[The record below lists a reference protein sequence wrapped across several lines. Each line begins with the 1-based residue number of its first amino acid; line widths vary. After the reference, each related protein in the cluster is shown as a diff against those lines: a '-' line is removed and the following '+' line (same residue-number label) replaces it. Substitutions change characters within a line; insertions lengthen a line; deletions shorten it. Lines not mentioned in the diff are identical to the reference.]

1 MAVNW
6 KEGWRQAKRPHP
18 SEIPEEYAL
27 WPAGTDRLIVV
38 YFAAVFVLTYLG
50 LEYLGTQAVLVAG
63 LPVLMVVTIGVSVL
77 FVLGLLL
84 MAYRSKK
91 HSKSGP
97 SKESSQ

>member
-18 SEIPEEYAL
+18 SEIPEQYAL

-63 LPVLMVVTIGVSVL
+63 LPVLMVVTIGVSFL
-77 FVLGLLL
+77 FVMGLLL
-84 MAYRSKK
+84 TAYRSKRN
-91 HSKSGP
+91 SRSEP
-97 SKESSQ
+97 SKESSE

>member
-1 MAVNW
+1 MNW
-6 KEGWRQAKRPHP
+6 KEGWRKSKRPHP